1 MFSGCD
7 DRGGSEGGNCSSSC
21 SPTCVQSDEFVDE
34 SSILGAML
42 LQVQDAG
49 YDGIHDE
56 AGYLRHYGQSIDFI
70 DANPKPQALAN
81 PGVPREDPRD
91 ASPELVLVIRTP
103 A

>member
-1 MFSGCD
+1 M
-7 DRGGSEGGNCSSSC
+7 
-21 SPTCVQSDEFVDE
+21 QSDKFLDE

-42 LQVQDAG
+42 LQVQGAS
-49 YDGIHDE
+49 YNGIHDE
-56 AGYLRHYGQSIDFI
+56 AGYLRHDGRSIDFI